1 MDWID
6 ELFKAGCGY
15 LGWTPDVVL
24 NTPIAQLVL
33 AIDGKFDFAVK
44 TNPFGAKPKPKEAD
58 PAVISKKLAA
68 LDAIKAKARE
78 VKEKRVRSNRETP
91 SKD

>member
-33 AIDGKFDFAVK
+33 AIEGKFDFAVK
-44 TNPFGAKPKPKEAD
+44 TNPFGSKPKPKEAD
-58 PAVISKKLAA
+58 PAVVAKKLAA

-78 VKEKRVRSNRETP
+78 VRNKTCQKQQ
-91 SKD
+91 KDS

>member
-1 MDWID
+1 MDWLD

-58 PAVISKKLAA
+58 PVVVSKKLAA

-78 VKEKRVRSNRETP
+78 VRNKTCQKQQ
-91 SKD
+91 KDS